1 MMNVSRSFLAATLAI
16 ASLSLAVSA
25 KADTVQARCDVY
37 PKGQDR
43 AKSSGLCTFSQRQG
57 AVGIQL
63 QNGKRYDLVPVGNN
77 PGNYRDQNGKAAYRQ
92 SGLGDKG
99 QIFRLTTES
108 IYVYWDPAPYTQQNS
123 QQSPQPAPNTA
134 AKSATPLT
142 YMTVRNS
149 NEIMTQITE
158 GEFKFRG
165 PLRRTSG
172 NKFSGEDSQVRVM
185 YDKDTSRVVVI
196 NKVTGTEFYN
206 YFFSTANEGKL

>member
-16 ASLSLAVSA
+16 SSLSLAVSA

-37 PKGQDR
+37 PKGSDL
-43 AKSSGLCTFSQRQG
+43 ATYSGACTFSQRQG

-92 SGLGDKG
+92 AGLGDQG
-99 QIFRLTTES
+99 QIFRLANES
-108 IYVYWDPAPYTQQNS
+108 IFVYWDSAPYTQQS
-123 QQSPQPAPNTA
+123 AQPATTTT
-134 AKSATPLT
+134 AKSPTPLT
-142 YMTVRNS
+142 YMTPQGS
-149 NEIMTQITE
+149 NVIMTQITE

-165 PLRRTSG
+165 PLIRTSG
-172 NKFSGEDSQVRVM
+172 NKFVGEDRQVRVM